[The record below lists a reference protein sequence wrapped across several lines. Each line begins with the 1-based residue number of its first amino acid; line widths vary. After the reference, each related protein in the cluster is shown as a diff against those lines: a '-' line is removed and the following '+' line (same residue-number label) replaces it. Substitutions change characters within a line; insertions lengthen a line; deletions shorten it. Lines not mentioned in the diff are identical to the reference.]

1 MEQLKNRVTKKSCTR
16 SLAGVSVLVLQ
27 KKDAFQNTDFSRFKY
42 QFKRKNCHSMFVKI
56 FQVSKCPCLTFSAA
70 ISRLN
75 ARSHW
80 FLASTHSNFNLIG
93 SCNRNLNTQSHRDTY
108 AHTTVSYFLKIAKKQ
123 TNKNRIL
130 STGSILIKLGA
141 YRIQVIFNLRG
152 RFHFTSLTPT
162 TQAK

>member
-1 MEQLKNRVTKKSCTR
+1 MLSKRQIFLALNI
-16 SLAGVSVLVLQ
+16 SLSE
-27 KKDAFQNTDFSRFKY
+27 
-42 QFKRKNCHSMFVKI
+42 KNCHSMFVKI
-56 FQVSKCPCLTFSAA
+56 FFQVSKCPSLTYSAA
-70 ISRLN
+70 ISCLN

-123 TNKNRIL
+123 TNKYRIL
-130 STGSILIKLGA
+130 STGSILIKLGV